1 MNKQIRMKTQLSKS
15 VLKKMVSL
23 AGVVSA
29 SLFLNFPAF
38 ALINSNATV
47 SNQVFNN
54 HNSKSDFTLRSK
66 EVLAQSKPSGRQLP
80 AEQNDE
86 VNQGLP
92 SGVNNGENKPSPS
105 RDNNTGDKPRG
116 DTPPIAPDANNAGV
130 KPGSPSQSTSNI
142 QPGSWACINNPNP
155 QCRG

>member
-1 MNKQIRMKTQLSKS
+1 MNKQIRMKAQLSKS
-15 VLKKMVSL
+15 VLKTMVTL

-38 ALINSNATV
+38 ALINSNATA
-47 SNQVFNN
+47 SNQLFNN
-54 HNSKSDFTLRSK
+54 HNSSSDSTGRSK

-80 AEQNDE
+80 ADQNDE

-92 SGVNNGENKPSPS
+92 
-105 RDNNTGDKPRG
+105 
-116 DTPPIAPDANNAGV
+116 AG
-130 KPGSPSQSTSNI
+130 
-142 QPGSWACINNPNP
+142 INNPNP